1 MRRNGALKNI
11 AFLALAAAI
20 AAPAAAQD
28 GYYSIQP
35 GDVLNITVLED
46 PNLSSQVLVRPD
58 GRISL
63 PIAGSVMAEGRSPE
77 RLEAVLRSRFA
88 SGFEL
93 TPTVTVALASTAPKA
108 IQEALAE
115 APETHTYY
123 VFGQVGRPGP
133 VTVEA
138 EKSLTILK
146 LMSVVGGAAPFAD
159 GDRIQIRRKA
169 EDGSEEIMIF
179 DYDALEDGLPVQ
191 DIELQDGDV
200 VFVPERSLF

>member
-1 MRRNGALKNI
+1 MKNL

-28 GYYSIQP
+28 GYYSIKP
-35 GDVLNITVLED
+35 GDVLNVTVLED

-93 TPTVTVALASTAPKA
+93 TPTVTVALASTRPESP
-108 IQEALAE
+108 QEQMDE
-115 APETHTYY
+115 VETHTYY

-133 VTVEA
+133 ITVEA
-138 EKSLTILK
+138 EKSLSILK
-146 LMSVVGGAAPFAD
+146 LMAVVGGAAPFAD
-159 GDRIQIRRKA
+159 ADRIQVRRTA
-169 EDGSEEIMIF
+169 EDGTTEIMLF
-179 DYDALEDGLPVQ
+179 DYTALEDGLPVE